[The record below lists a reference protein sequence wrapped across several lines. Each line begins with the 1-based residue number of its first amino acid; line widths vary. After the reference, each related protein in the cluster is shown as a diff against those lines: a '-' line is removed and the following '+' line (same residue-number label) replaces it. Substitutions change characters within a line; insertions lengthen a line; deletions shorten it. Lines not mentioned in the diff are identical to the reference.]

1 MFSCVGSCLCVG
13 GGKMMMIDLNPGSQV
28 DPLVMKGK
36 RIERPTQRHIVT
48 GFVSE
53 ERTARKDTCVCV

>member
-1 MFSCVGSCLCVG
+1 
-13 GGKMMMIDLNPGSQV
+13 MMMIDLNPGSEV
-28 DPLVMKGK
+28 EPLVMKGTRNDRHKGK
-36 RIERPTQRHIVT
+36 RNERPTQRHIVT